1 MNFDPEKIRQM
12 REASR
17 QWRESLRQQR
27 GEYQGNPPAA
37 IKTPFPP
44 AAEGTVSPPIT
55 PRAPEVLPGASPP
68 AAAQPQKN
76 SDGGMPRLKISG
88 IVWHDQAAMRRAVIN
103 GSFASEGSQIEGVK
117 VLEILPT
124 RVRFSYKNQV
134 FELSAFE

>member
-1 MNFDPEKIRQM
+1 M

-27 GEYQGNPPAA
+27 GEYQGNPPVA

-44 AAEGTVSPPIT
+44 AAEGTSSPPIT

-68 AAAQPQKN
+68 AAAQPQKI